1 MRFLFGLIVV
11 LVLIIGCK
19 HKTNFDSLAEVNYKT
34 DIEPIISGNCT
45 FSGCH
50 GLVEKERFSL
60 LSYDDLIKHTN
71 IVAGSP
77 EKSELYQIINTFNLN
92 NRMPPKPYN
101 QLSDIQIQL
110 IYVWIGQGAKN
121 N

>member
-1 MRFLFGLIVV
+1 MRYLLWSIIG
-11 LVLIIGCK
+11 LVLFVGCK
-19 HKTNFDSLAEVNYKT
+19 HKTNFDALADVHYKT

-60 LSYDDLIKHTN
+60 LSYDDLIKHTDV
-71 IVAGSP
+71 VAGSP
-77 EKSELYQIINTFNLN
+77 EKSELYQVINTFNKN
-92 NRMPPKPYN
+92 NVMPPKPYK